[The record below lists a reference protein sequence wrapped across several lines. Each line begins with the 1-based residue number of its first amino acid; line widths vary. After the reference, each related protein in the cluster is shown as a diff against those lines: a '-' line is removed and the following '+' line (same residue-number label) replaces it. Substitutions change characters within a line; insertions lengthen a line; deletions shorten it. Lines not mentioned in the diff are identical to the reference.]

1 MCLHRA
7 GEGTPWGYLDPSQSA
22 TCNVKMVFLSPEGYF
37 WGKAMQYR
45 SNPRYFLS
53 VVSAALFFHLQMEK
67 DTVNS
72 FTYTA
77 LVLHPIHM
85 QLKPG
90 PWIPVSLLFCRAA
103 GTGKRAEPAACRFP
117 TALFSQPV
125 GKLGIKYFI
134 AFEPPQNKSDF
145 QSDSLRTV

>member
-1 MCLHRA
+1 
-7 GEGTPWGYLDPSQSA
+7 
-22 TCNVKMVFLSPEGYF
+22 
-37 WGKAMQYR
+37 
-45 SNPRYFLS
+45 
-53 VVSAALFFHLQMEK
+53 MEK

-72 FTYTA
+72 FTYAA
-77 LVLHPIHM
+77 LMLHPIHT

-103 GTGKRAEPAACRFP
+103 GTGKRAEPTACRFP

-134 AFEPPQNKSDF
+134 AFEPPQNKLDF